1 MIEVTCPECK
11 QTRQVKSVFVSS
23 GLCRSCSKKKL
34 ARENRIQIAERR
46 CKFCGELFIPSS
58 NNQWY
63 CKRPHYR
70 TCPVCG
76 KEYLEDNVDNLKRP
90 PVACSYACRV
100 ARTQSTSLEKY
111 GCTAPGNNE
120 TAREKAKQTMRE
132 NYGVDYAMQSPELRQ
147 KASEKMIER
156 YGEANAAH
164 VPELL
169 QKRMEHMR
177 PFWISNGCISQ
188 TNKRFAE
195 KLEAS
200 GLSVQLEYQIGTKF
214 FDIAIPDKRIVIEI
228 DPTYTHNDLG
238 NHWGPGIDKYY
249 HINKTKTAAEH
260 GYRCIHVWDWD
271 DWDKIVAMVQP
282 TKRVHARECTVYRL
296 WPKYSIPFIQENHLQ
311 GSCRGQLLY
320 LGLVKDDQI
329 FQVMTF
335 GRSRYDSKYD
345 VELLRMCTKIGYHVA
360 GGASR
365 LFKYATEKFDIQN
378 IVSYCDLSKFSGKTY
393 QIMGMTHVRDTQP
406 QMIWSKENKKVTS
419 NLLRARGYD
428 QLFGTNYGKGTS
440 NEVLMIENGW
450 LPVFD
455 CGQRVYEYK

>member
-11 QTRQVKSVFVSS
+11 QIRQVKSLFASS

-34 ARENRIQIAERR
+34 ARENRIQIGERR
-46 CKFCGELFIPSS
+46 CKFCGELFIPNS

-76 KEYLEDNVDNLKRP
+76 KKYLEDNVENLKRP

-111 GCTAPGNNE
+111 GCIAPGNNE

-147 KASEKMIER
+147 RASEKMIER
-156 YGEANAAH
+156 YGEANAAR

-195 KLEAS
+195 KLKAS

-228 DPTYTHNDLG
+228 DPTYTHNALG
-238 NHWGPGIDKYY
+238 NHWGPGIGKYY

-282 TKRVHARECTVYRL
+282 TKRVHARECTIYRL
-296 WPKYSIPFIQENHLQ
+296 WPKYSVPFIQKNHLQ
-311 GSCRGQLLY
+311 GSCRGQLLH

-345 VELLRMCTKIGYHVA
+345 VELLRMCTRIGYHVA

-393 QIMGMTHVRDTQP
+393 QIMGMTHIRDTQP